1 VAKAV
6 AGVQTRMAAQVPHQA
21 WAGLVMG
28 QIVLAQRGLLKQ
40 PATADLAAVV
50 VVENMLEVMA
60 DLAEAAEAPDKI
72 VGLAALAEAEAEAPA
87 WLAPVVREVL
97 SLER

>member
-1 VAKAV
+1 MAKAV

-28 QIVLAQRGLLKQ
+28 QIVLAQLGLLKQ
-40 PATADLAAVV
+40 PAT
-50 VVENMLEVMA
+50 A

>member
-1 VAKAV
+1 MAKAV

-28 QIVLAQRGLLKQ
+28 QIVLAQLGLLKQ
-40 PATADLAAVV
+40 PATADLAAAAAAEYCREVV
-50 VVENMLEVMA
+50 ADLEGAAAAAKTVVE
-60 DLAEAAEAPDKI
+60 
-72 VGLAALAEAEAEAPA
+72 LAALAAAAVALRPA
-87 WLAPVVREVL
+87 LAVREVL